1 MLTDNSKGIR
11 LGLMTLIPGVVQDN
25 QAPEKLQRVKAVIP
39 GVFDNSTMDV
49 EAMPWVYPL
58 IHHGYQSYNTMLPGT
73 KIWVLIDPTNYYGY
87 FYLPFFQ
94 MNDNTKEL
102 IKDEGETDVVLSRDL
117 GGKSASIYYNTE
129 DGIKL
134 CIGETKVQI
143 CTNGDIIVFSDGV
156 SFKIVGGVCY
166 AGTDD
171 GDYEQMVLGNKLV
184 GVLCQLAS
192 DFSSLSAIAKGSP
205 YTMKIGDGF
214 IEASKHLSNDVDD
227 ILSKSAFD
235 AE

>member
-25 QAPEKLQRVKAVIP
+25 NDPEKLQRVKAVIP

-102 IKDEGETDVVLSRDL
+102 VKDEGETDVVLSRQL
-117 GGKSASIYYNTE
+117 GDESVTIHYNTE
-129 DGIKL
+129 DGIML
-134 CIGETKVQI
+134 NIGESKVQI
-143 CTNGDIIVFSDGV
+143 CTNGDINVFSNGV

-166 AGTDD
+166 TGTDD
-171 GDYEQMVLGNKLV
+171 GDYEQMVLRDKLV
-184 GVLCQLAS
+184 DLLCQLAA
-192 DFSSLSAIAKGSP
+192 DFSSLSGIAKGNP
-205 YTMKIGDGF
+205 QTMTLGEGF
-214 IEASKHLSNDVDD
+214 TKASMHLNNNIDD
-227 ILSKSAFD
+227 ILSKSAFV